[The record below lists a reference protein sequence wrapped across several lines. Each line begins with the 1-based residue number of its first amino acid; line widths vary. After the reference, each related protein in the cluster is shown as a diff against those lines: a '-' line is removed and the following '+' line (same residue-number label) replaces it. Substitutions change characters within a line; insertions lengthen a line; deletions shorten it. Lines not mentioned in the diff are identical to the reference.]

1 MKTRRGPD
9 WSNPGQGLACFLAAD
24 PPRGAQS
31 DPNPDA
37 YALCLNCGKR
47 IEHHYGGTAYRCERI
62 DDKEH
67 SNENVARLK
76 EGLGPEYIV
85 GEPQQC
91 SPPGFDGGVRY
102 YLPADLVIDTSS
114 ACVWLESFK
123 LDQRDFLLFKLS
135 GGWVLELSPCVRTG
149 GKLYITQQSGSYRRM
164 IWADRYMPPTLD
176 TSRSSGDLQFDKN
189 RGQPTE
195 IRDVGL
201 ITSRVEALE
210 NRLQR
215 CERMADRIERLDE
228 AFKDNP
234 WFTATPEE
242 KALTPVDVLE
252 PQKQEPPLWCFH
264 VKFADGVVVTCTW
277 NEHKWSVKLPWD
289 EGQAEPTDAKRCD
302 IALRQAKQALASVQR
317 KPAVPTGC
325 ATIVLKYIDG
335 RIHVLLGKRRGSH
348 GAGEWSFPGGR
359 LEPGEAPQERAAIEL
374 DEETGI
380 SCFAHQLRTLRE
392 QPFSA
397 TLAGGESW
405 VTLFFVMVVGATQ
418 TAEVREP
425 DKCFEW
431 RWFCWDDPPTP
442 LFGACEPIMRD
453 VGETEL
459 KAYISTD
466 K

>member
-47 IEHHYGGTAYRCERI
+47 IEHHYGGTAYRCEGV
-62 DDKEH
+62 DEKEH
-67 SNENVARLK
+67 SNYNLARLK
-76 EGLGPEYIV
+76 EGYGPEYLA

-91 SPPGFDGGVRY
+91 IPPGFDGGVRY
-102 YLPADLVIDTSS
+102 YLPAELVID
-114 ACVWLESFK
+114 AAKARVWLETHQ
-123 LDQRDFLLFKLS
+123 LDPENFVLFKLS
-135 GGWVLELSPCVRTG
+135 GGWVLEVNPLVRTPG
-149 GKLYITQQSGSYRRM
+149 ALYITEDQGEVRKM
-164 IWADRYMPPTLD
+164 VWKDFFAPPPLD
-176 TSRSSGDLQFDKN
+176 TPHLSGDLQFDEN
-189 RGQPTE
+189 RGQPTD
-195 IRDVGL
+195 IMDVGL
-201 ITSRVEALE
+201 ITSRVAELE
-210 NRLQR
+210 QRLRR
-215 CERMADRIERLDE
+215 CEYVTARIEH
-228 AFKDNP
+228 NP
-234 WFTATPEE
+234 
-242 KALTPVDVLE
+242 KPV
-252 PQKQEPPLWCFH
+252 
-264 VKFADGVVVTCTW
+264 
-277 NEHKWSVKLPWD
+277 
-289 EGQAEPTDAKRCD
+289 
-302 IALRQAKQALASVQR
+302 
-317 KPAVPTGC
+317 VPTGC